1 MGSVDAPRRGHGT
14 CGREAPDSGGPRRGG
29 GTAEDTRASCGIES
43 SAGSGTGWR
52 EAAITHGIRLLRGAV
67 NGGCPG
73 APARDRMLRPGRAAG
88 SCWLHLQRC
97 WGRVRVP
104 VLVVELRAGGSSRAR
119 AGVALVPRA
128 RAGVALSAAG
138 LLLQEHVEDLLARNR
153 ALPHPPLPRPNE
165 RVIGRRRIV
174 IPVQHSRI
182 QLGCV
187 S

>member
-1 MGSVDAPRRGHGT
+1 MGSVDTPQGGHGT

-29 GTAEDTRASCGIES
+29 GAPKTPELHAES
-43 SAGSGTGWR
+43 SAARGAGRGWR
-52 EAAITHGIRLLRGAV
+52 EAAVTHGIRLLRGAV

-138 LLLQEHVEDLLARNR
+138 LLLQEHVED
-153 ALPHPPLPRPNE
+153 
-165 RVIGRRRIV
+165 
-174 IPVQHSRI
+174 
-182 QLGCV
+182 
-187 S
+187 